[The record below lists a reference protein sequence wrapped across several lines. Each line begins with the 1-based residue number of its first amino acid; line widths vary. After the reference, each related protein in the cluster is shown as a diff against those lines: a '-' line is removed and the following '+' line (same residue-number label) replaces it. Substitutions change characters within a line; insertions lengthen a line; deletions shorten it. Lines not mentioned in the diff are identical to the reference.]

1 MQVILPWPP
10 KELSPNARL
19 HWTKVSKAKKAYR
32 DACYY
37 LALQAG
43 AKSFKASGKV
53 AIDLTFYPPDR
64 RHRDD
69 DNMLAAMKAG
79 RDGLAD
85 ALGVN
90 DHKFKTSFEVAEEIG
105 NFVRVEVRAI
115 ELQEG
120 NPHEQDRR
128 GQ

>member
-1 MQVILPWPP
+1 M
-10 KELSPNARL
+10 A
-19 HWTKVSKAKKAYR
+19 TKRIEKTKTAKPER
-32 DACYY
+32 D
-37 LALQAG
+37 
-43 AKSFKASGKV
+43 KV

-90 DHKFKTSFEVAEEIG
+90 DHKFKTSIEVAEEIG
-105 NFVRVEVRAI
+105 NFVRVEVCAI
-115 ELQEG
+115 EPQEG
-120 NPHEQDRR
+120 NPP
-128 GQ
+128 